1 MSMPT
6 RLTITSTSSTSTPT
20 PTTETPTPTPTS
32 TRRASRRSTSTA
44 TDHSH
49 LPARRRLEPFV
60 PQEGSA
66 SPLTIR
72 WNEMKPPARIRL
84 LIALAVVTT
93 ATASCGG
100 SGGSSASTRVGCSPS
115 GAAASANSAD
125 YRYVL
130 SVGPTEEMYSRS
142 QVTASHPKT
151 GEVMLNGAMS
161 MAQGPGAQHLE
172 VHICSRHGGDVV
184 VGAPPSIT
192 VTDVTAKRGSLSK
205 SGWPRSAARFLG
217 QARSHERLQERLS
230 DRRMRSG
237 PLPYGGPRAAPTRTR
252 WGAA

>member
-1 MSMPT
+1 M
-6 RLTITSTSSTSTPT
+6 
-20 PTTETPTPTPTS
+20 
-32 TRRASRRSTSTA
+32 
-44 TDHSH
+44 
-49 LPARRRLEPFV
+49 
-60 PQEGSA
+60 
-66 SPLTIR
+66 TIR

-84 LIALAVVTT
+84 LIALAVVTI

-192 VTDVTAKRGSLSK
+192 VTDVTANIT
-205 SGWPRSAARFLG
+205 AAIPVATMQGVTAG
-217 QARSHERLQERLS
+217 QS
-230 DRRMRSG
+230 DRH
-237 PLPYGGPRAAPTRTR
+237 YGNNIEVPTRHSFVVHVGFGGQQATLRFTR
-252 WGAA
+252 PG